1 MKSLNSEFRNAIVRS
16 IDVGKDKAIKI
27 KDLIE
32 NRLSSYRKESQDTF
46 SSFKKNASRI
56 ITSMLDDE
64 GEGLC
69 RVKKGNAYWYYWAS
83 QKDKD
88 DAVEQFE
95 MSEERA
101 FAFAFIKEYLPELI
115 PPHIFS
121 VLQTEFTKAGEV
133 LDHSDLTKYLSKI
146 DFNPMGYDMHSALD
160 HESAT
165 VEERKA
171 WQFVFDCTFEEK
183 CFSANYKSIHKNF
196 DAKELIVSPQRIVL
210 LNQHLKVLAFEHNT
224 NKTRYFEI
232 GKFSDLAGSKEQ
244 FIAVKKT
251 DYESREKVS
260 AICHTWVKSNFEA
273 TSLANKATF
282 TKLKTDDCWLVE
294 MELSFPIHFNRKE
307 PDPFFIANYLSGFSD
322 SIVVLKPEFLKQEMQ
337 RRAAS
342 LVQAYTA
349 QTTPESIVY
358 VSPNAMTRN
367 WS

>member
-1 MKSLNSEFRNAIVRS
+1 MKSPNSEFRNAIVRS

-32 NRLSSYRKESQDTF
+32 TRLSSFRKETQDSF
-46 SSFKKNASRI
+46 DSFKKNASRI

-69 RVKKGNAYWYYWAS
+69 RFKKGNAYLYYWAS
-83 QKDKD
+83 QKDKE
-88 DAVEQFE
+88 DAIDQFD

-121 VLQTEFTKAGEV
+121 VLQTEFTKAEEV
-133 LDHSDLTKYLSKI
+133 LDHSELTKYLSKI

-165 VEERKA
+165 LEERKA

-183 CFSANYKSIHKNF
+183 CFSANYQSIHKSY
-196 DAKELIVSPQRIVL
+196 DAKELILSPQRIVL
-210 LNQHLKVLAFEHNT
+210 LNQNLKVLAHEHNT
-224 NKTRYFEI
+224 NTTRYFEI
-232 GKFSDLAGSKEQ
+232 GKLNDLTASKEQ
-244 FIAVKKT
+244 FIEVKKT
-251 DYESREKVS
+251 EYETREKIS

-273 TSLANKATF
+273 TSLADKATF

-322 SIVVLKPEFLKQEMQ
+322 SIVVLQPEFLKKEMQ
-337 RRAAS
+337 RRTISLANAYNEECDVEALVYESPHLMAS
-342 LVQAYTA
+342 
-349 QTTPESIVY
+349 
-358 VSPNAMTRN
+358 N
-367 WS
+367 

>member
-1 MKSLNSEFRNAIVRS
+1 MKSLNSEFKTAIVRS
-16 IDVGKDKAIKI
+16 IDVGEDKAIKI

-32 NRLSSYRKESQDTF
+32 SRLSGFRKETQDSF

-64 GEGLC
+64 GEGLL
-69 RVKKGNAYWYYWAS
+69 RVKKGNAYLYYWAS

-121 VLQTEFTKAGEV
+121 ALQTEFTKAEKV
-133 LDHSDLTKYLSKI
+133 LDHSELTKYLSKI

-165 VEERKA
+165 IDERKA
-171 WQFVFDCTFEEK
+171 WQFVFDCTFDEK
-183 CFSANYKSIHKNF
+183 CFSAKYQSIHNSF
-196 DAKELIVSPQRIVL
+196 DAKELILSPQRIVL
-210 LNQHLKVLAFEHNT
+210 LNQHLKVLAHEHNMNT
-224 NKTRYFEI
+224 TRYFEI
-232 GKFSDLAGSKEQ
+232 GKLHDLTASKEQ
-244 FIAVKKT
+244 FIEVKKT
-251 DYESREKVS
+251 EYESRERVS
-260 AICHTWVKSNFEA
+260 AICHTWVKTNFEA
-273 TSLANKATF
+273 TSLADKATF
-282 TKLKTDDCWLVE
+282 TKLKTNDCWLVE

-322 SIVVLKPEFLKQEMQ
+322 SIVVLQPEFLKQEMQ
-337 RRAAS
+337 RRAVS
-342 LVQAYTA
+342 LANAYNQECDVEA
-349 QTTPESIVY
+349 LVNES
-358 VSPNAMTRN
+358 PHLMARRQ
-367 WS
+367 